1 MTSYNKHN
9 CISGVTSHPSEEKF
23 SILWMSDSGRAQYL
37 SFIFDVTINDLLYVF
52 HHTTRRSTLHVLLV
66 EDSKKFRGE
75 DFFFRIL
82 IAYIGQDMEVAL
94 Q

>member
-23 SILWMSDSGRAQYL
+23 SILWMSDSGRAQ
-37 SFIFDVTINDLLYVF
+37 INDLLYVF

-75 DFFFRIL
+75 DFFSGF
-82 IAYIGQDMEVAL
+82 
-94 Q
+94 